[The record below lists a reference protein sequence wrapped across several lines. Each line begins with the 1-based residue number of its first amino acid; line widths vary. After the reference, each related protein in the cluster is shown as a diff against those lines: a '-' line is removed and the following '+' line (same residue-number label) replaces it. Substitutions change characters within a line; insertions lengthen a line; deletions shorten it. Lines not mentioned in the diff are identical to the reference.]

1 MPQYKTAL
9 VDYEGLQDFLDSCGE
24 QGWRLV
30 SLTPDTWRRVS
41 GDPSASRAVG
51 MMRTQDD
58 GAPADEFC
66 ASYYLLVFSRDD
78 DPQVTHS
85 HGKAVEVLDLPDYS
99 FPDN

>member
-9 VDYEGLQDFLDSCGE
+9 VDYEGLQDFLDS
-24 QGWRLV
+24 
-30 SLTPDTWRRVS
+30 RVS